1 MASRQ
6 TPGPNT
12 GSKPDPVSKTPPP
25 KPSSTE
31 DLGDL
36 SDLGVLESMTLS
48 ALTDAVMGK
57 KNLPTPAVEDDD
69 DALGLGAS
77 APTSGPPSG
86 ILRPSALPDDDALSL
101 EMQPTTPGNESSLSF
116 VARSDV
122 RSGDQEIEDV
132 IATNPIKPSGKTPA
146 WFAPPKSG
154 KLRPSGA
161 PLSGKLLPLGDP
173 SLKSRDAGNDGPTG
187 EPSDIFSGSRPAG
200 TSIPHAGDSNLLSVM
215 AGSGQGESSNI
226 LSNLSPDKIG
236 NASDLFGDSRILTD
250 SNPNMPR
257 PVSSDILSGSK
268 DLDASDILTGSS
280 LFDQPSKQTDKLSG
294 SASVTSQDSFV
305 PLFDNTQG
313 SSIVLN
319 QSSLQN
325 DADLPGPADVD
336 AGMISFDIPKKTRKA
351 NSSGGDAVD
360 VPDDTDDERTG
371 FMAIPE
377 DEDDALSAEF
387 LTGGDRSGVNL
398 LSGAF
403 DHQETM
409 SSDDD
414 GDSSEDVFNARTV
427 MDIDIDAGSGLNLL
441 SQKPEKFGRGGPP
454 KSESIFGPLSGKI
467 DVKTD
472 GSEVIPNS
480 NPRSTNSI
488 FGSESGVGGPSSGI
502 FPSGKNLAAKA
513 GQVNFDIPD
522 KTKDRSNDTDR
533 VQASGM
539 IDWSKGSNDSQQ
551 LPLRSQVTDQMSQA
565 EELRTA
571 RSEDTSRTPSGQQF
585 ELEESDSVFD
595 VKLPEDSSTESQLF
609 KVEQYAKAAA
619 AGAAVAE
626 SGIIAGRSGRLPK
639 VEPVSSRTKFVP
651 PPPVR
656 KSNLGWLGGSA
667 AGLLAGV
674 GISSAAYF
682 GGLAPGKGNVEVNL
696 AQVAE
701 VRREYEG
708 KLSQAIANQNAAVE
722 EAKAEALKDS
732 RKTEQEL
739 AAKLTTAQSTAKSA
753 NEARDLA
760 VRNLEAARKDA
771 ATANSKVD
779 EVRAEVSKVA
789 QARDQAVESLKPLQM
804 KLTAAEQTAKSAA
817 EQLTAATSR
826 YQTADAALTS
836 AVKELQSAGLIDAKT
851 EPAQAV
857 AMLPAAIRN
866 AAARGT
872 GVEAK
877 KLQELSGQ
885 LISAKK
891 EAETARTEATAAK
904 ARADLAVAE
913 TKTRIEAATEKLQK
927 ELATAKASSI
937 EDVNKAVAS
946 ATKVSQAKL
955 DTLAA
960 DLRRERDERKAEVSQ
975 YEAKL
980 LAQAEEFRQ
989 QLVAARAGIQV
1000 ALTDGERV
1008 AAERS
1013 ARLFGVGTDAYFE
1026 GRFADAIAALTDA
1039 TKANPSDARAW
1050 YYLGLSQWM
1059 SGDKN
1064 GAALSYQTAA
1074 KWESRSTTA
1083 ARQVG
1088 PALERV
1094 QGPARTFLET
1104 FRP

>member
-6 TPGPNT
+6 TPGPKT

-25 KPSSTE
+25 KPSNVE

-36 SDLGVLESMTLS
+36 SDLGSFESMTIS
-48 ALTDAVMGK
+48 ALTDAVIGK
-57 KNLPTPAVEDDD
+57 KNESNPPPVDDED

-77 APTSGPPSG
+77 EPTSGPPSG
-86 ILRPSALPDDDALSL
+86 ILRASGQPDDDALSL
-101 EMQPTTPGNESSLSF
+101 DMQPTTPGNESSLSF

-122 RSGDQEIEDV
+122 RTANQEIDDV

-154 KLRPSGA
+154 KLRPSAA
-161 PLSGKLLPLGDP
+161 PLSGKLLPLADP
-173 SLKSRDAGNDGPTG
+173 SLKGRDADGPG
-187 EPSDIFSGSRPAG
+187 AEPSDIFSGSRTAG
-200 TSIPHAGDSNLLSVM
+200 SSIPHAGDSNLLSVM
-215 AGSGQGESSNI
+215 AGSGHGESSNI

-236 NASDLFGDSRILTD
+236 NASDLFGDSRVLTD
-250 SNPNMPR
+250 SNTDLPR
-257 PVSSDILSGSK
+257 PASSDILSGSK
-268 DLDASDILTGSS
+268 DPDASDILTGSS

-294 SASVTSQDSFV
+294 SASAASPDSFV
-305 PLFDNTQG
+305 PLFDSTQG

-319 QSSLQN
+319 QSGLHG
-325 DADLPGPADVD
+325 DAEPPGPAEVD
-336 AGMISFDIPKKTRKA
+336 AGMINFDMPRKTKKA
-351 NSSGGDAVD
+351 NTSGGDAVD
-360 VPDDTDDERTG
+360 LPDDTDDERTG
-371 FMAIPE
+371 FMPVPD

-441 SQKPEKFGRGGPP
+441 ANTPEKFGRGGPP
-454 KSESIFGPLSGKI
+454 KSESIFGPPSGKI
-467 DVKTD
+467 EKKSD
-472 GSEVIPNS
+472 GSEVVPNS

-488 FGSESGVGGPSSGI
+488 FGSESGVGGPSSAI
-502 FPSGKNLAAKA
+502 FNSGKKLGGKA
-513 GQVNFDIPD
+513 GHVNFDIPGKGRD
-522 KTKDRSNDTDR
+522 SDTDR

-539 IDWSKGSNDSQQ
+539 IDWTKESNESQQ
-551 LPLRSQVTDQMSQA
+551 SPLRTQVTDEMSQPDGMRKPKT
-565 EELRTA
+565 EDTA
-571 RSEDTSRTPSGQQF
+571 RTPNAQQF

-609 KVEQYAKAAA
+609 KAEQYAKAAA

-682 GGLAPGKGNVEVNL
+682 GGLAPGKGNAEVNL

-708 KLSQAIANQNAAVE
+708 KLSLAIANQNAAVE
-722 EAKAEALKDS
+722 EAKAEALKDA
-732 RKTEQEL
+732 RRTEQEL

-779 EVRAEVSKVA
+779 EARAEVSKAA

-804 KLTAAEQTAKSAA
+804 KLAAVEQTAKTAA

-826 YQTADAALTS
+826 YQSADAALTS
-836 AVKELQSAGLIDAKT
+836 AVKELQSAGLIDAKA

-872 GVEAK
+872 GAEAK

-885 LISAKK
+885 LVSAKK

-937 EDVNKAVAS
+937 EEVNKAVAS

-960 DLRRERDERKAEVSQ
+960 DLRRERDERKTEVSQ

-980 LAQAEEFRQ
+980 QAQADEFRQ

-1000 ALTDGERV
+1000 AQTDNERV
-1008 AAERS
+1008 AAERA
-1013 ARLFGVGTDAYFE
+1013 ARLFGVGSDAYFE
-1026 GRFADAIAALTDA
+1026 GRFADAITALTDA